1 MAETTTITVRISMD
15 LKAKLD
21 RIATATNRSSSF
33 LALEALE
40 SYVQYELEIIDG
52 ILEGIA
58 DADAGRV
65 ISSDEMEEMS
75 AKLFKDLEQ
84 NAPAKTKV
92 A

>member
-1 MAETTTITVRISMD
+1 MAETTTITVRIPLE

-21 RIATATNRSSSF
+21 RLAHATSRSRSF

-40 SYVQYELEIIDG
+40 SYVRYELEIIDG

-58 DADAGRV
+58 DADAGRI
-65 ISSDEMEEMS
+65 ISAEEMEEMS

>member
-1 MAETTTITVRISMD
+1 MKDTDMAETTTITVRIPLE

-21 RIATATNRSSSF
+21 RLALVTDRSRSF

-40 SYVQYELEIIDG
+40 SYLQYELEIVDG

-58 DADAGRV
+58 DA
-65 ISSDEMEEMS
+65 DEMEEMS

>member
-1 MAETTTITVRISMD
+1 MAETTTITVRIPLE

-21 RIATATNRSSSF
+21 RLAVVTDRSRSF

-40 SYVQYELEIIDG
+40 SYLQYELEIVDG

-65 ISSDEMEEMS
+65 TSSDEMEEMS

>member
-1 MAETTTITVRISMD
+1 MAETTTITVRIPLE

-21 RIATATNRSSSF
+21 RLAQATNRSRSF

-84 NAPAKTKV
+84 NAPLKTKV